1 MSTTRKRLCFVLIS
15 TGTKLATN
23 VKFKCH
29 LINLLTNV
37 GVARIKVSSKKKQSA
52 KCFIKD
58 IIEPEALQTSTVG
71 HIQTLA
77 QSACTKHMASVVV
90 VIMSLHPPPNY
101 DAAPLLCNICK
112 ILGNT
117 PKTNCFD

>member
-58 IIEPEALQTSTVG
+58 IIEPEALQTSL
-71 HIQTLA
+71 HCRPHPDACPIRLYQTHGK
-77 QSACTKHMASVVV
+77 CCCCYHE
-90 VIMSLHPPPNY
+90 PPSSS
-101 DAAPLLCNICK
+101 
-112 ILGNT
+112 
-117 PKTNCFD
+117 